1 MLNRWKRLLRQ
12 AERELE
18 RAQAAQAAAK
28 PVWAYYAA
36 HQSAE
41 TAVKALRLK
50 HSLNGHERMVAR
62 LLLDLPQ
69 HVPVPGEL
77 LEKAAVIDS
86 HYLPIHLA
94 ETDRHQ
100 PRTNG
105 VVKCE
110 HAVQMASE
118 ILEFVRHH
126 LEPNG
131 NGNGNGKPEPPPPPS
146 EG

>member
-18 RAQAAQAAAK
+18 RAEAAQAANK

-41 TAVKALRLK
+41 TAVKALRLR
-50 HSLNGHERMVAR
+50 HSLNGRERMVAR

-69 HVPVPGEL
+69 HVSVPEDL
-77 LEKAAVIDS
+77 MQRAAVIDS
-86 HYLPIHLA
+86 HYLPIHLD
-94 ETDRHQ
+94 ESERHV

-105 VVKCE
+105 VVNAA
-110 HAVQMASE
+110 HAVQVAQE
-118 ILEFVRHH
+118 ILAFVRAE
-126 LEPNG
+126 LKFNG
-131 NGNGNGKPEPPPPPS
+131 GADRSQP
-146 EG
+146 

>member
-18 RAQAAQAAAK
+18 RAQEAQAACK

-41 TAVKALRLK
+41 TAVKALRLR

-69 HVPVPGEL
+69 HVTVPPEL
-77 LEKAAVIDS
+77 LEKAVVIDS
-86 HYLPIHLA
+86 HYLPINL
-94 ETDRHQ
+94 EERERHT

-105 VVKCE
+105 VVNAH
-110 HAVQMASE
+110 HAVEVANE
-118 ILEFVRHH
+118 VLAFVRAN
-126 LEPNG
+126 LDATS
-131 NGNGNGKPEPPPPPS
+131 NGNGKH
-146 EG
+146 